1 MGGLKGIAA
10 ALVPSVDDMSEA
22 LTPDVL
28 AHEPPDEVGSSE
40 PTTNGAR
47 DKRPSSAQR
56 PIPGDRAPSDQQTQE
71 REKAKPGQY
80 ERAKERVKA
89 QKAAQDQ
96 RDNELRQRE
105 ATLNERER
113 AFKESSQP
121 KPKQRDYTLSDL
133 RKYHKQWSDINHRN
147 YDPDLATKAEAEI
160 EAMEAEEAQT
170 KTVSEVPKMGTPEH
184 TAQWQQAEKEL
195 ADADPEF
202 MRSGTRLDARLREI
216 MQGPDGALYRTH
228 PRGIVAAY
236 HQAKMNLLQAD
247 NGELSGKVQ
256 ELEKELKRYQ
266 GLTGVNGGVSRRP
279 GGSSGNPQSPQEFA
293 RMSTKD
299 MKRHL
304 LSNARGAGA
313 PLF

>member
-1 MGGLKGIAA
+1 
-10 ALVPSVDDMSEA
+10 MSEA

-28 AHEPPDEVGSSE
+28 AHEPPDEIGSSE
-40 PTTNGAR
+40 PSSQNGNQAKRPVPGAR
-47 DKRPSSAQR
+47 PV
-56 PIPGDRAPSDQQTQE
+56 PGDRAPSDQTQE

-105 ATLNERER
+105 AALNERER

-160 EAMEAEEAQT
+160 EAMEAEVG
-170 KTVSEVPKMGTPEH
+170 KTPVLPGVGSPEH

-202 MRSGTRLDARLREI
+202 MRSGTKLDARLREI
-216 MQGPDGALYRTH
+216 MQGPDGALYRSH

-279 GGSSGNPQSPQEFA
+279 GGSSGSPQSPQEFA

-304 LSNARGAGA
+304 LSNARGNGA